1 MTGDHNNQSSELE
14 LTGRHSV
21 AGEWRIGQGKSFCA
35 IEAKMGTALSPTFH
49 EAGAAEVEA
58 AVGAAKAA
66 FQQTRT
72 LPPARRAEMLEAIAA
87 SIERHTDALIA
98 RAGMESGLLEARLK
112 SELGRTIGQFHLFAG
127 VVREGAW
134 VDAVID
140 TADSARLPMPKPDL
154 RRMLRPLGP
163 VVVFDASNFP
173 FAYGACGG
181 DTASALAAGCPVIV
195 KSHPAH
201 PGTGEIF
208 AIAVAEAL
216 EKTGLPAGLFSLLQG
231 AGIEIGALLTQ
242 HPDVEAVGF
251 TGSLGA
257 GRALFDLASAR
268 PRPIPVYAEMGSVN
282 PLVILPGAL
291 DERLETIV
299 EGLSLSITV
308 GGGQFCTKPGL
319 VFYVGNKVANDAGSK
334 TETSSGNDL
343 DSRFVD
349 SLTAKMMSVPAI
361 TLLNASIQKRF
372 AQRVTDITGVDEV
385 ETKVTG
391 TFRGNADASPSLMT
405 VDAGVWQ
412 RNPTLHEEAFGPG
425 ALLIRCR
432 DTAELLSVLESV
444 SGQLTGSLHV
454 GAKDDPETVR
464 AIADVLEQRVGRLV
478 FNGYPTGVEVGRAII
493 HGGPYPATT
502 AAGTTSVGSAAIL
515 RFVRPVAYQNMPDV
529 LLPPA
534 LQNANPLHIRRTV
547 NGQQTEAAI

>member
-1 MTGDHNNQSSELE
+1 MTGTHNNGAE
-14 LTGRHSV
+14 LTGGHSI
-21 AGEWRIGQGKSFCA
+21 AGEWRIGRGKPFCSV
-35 IEAKMGTALSPTFH
+35 EAKTGTTLSPTFH
-49 EAGAAEVEA
+49 EAGAAEVEM
-58 AVGAAKAA
+58 AVAAAKVA
-66 FQQTRT
+66 FQQTRS
-72 LPPARRAEMLEAIAA
+72 LPPVRRAEMLEAIAA
-87 SIERHTDALIA
+87 SIERRTDALIA
-98 RAGMESGLLEARLK
+98 RAAAESGLPEARLK

-140 TADSARLPMPKPDL
+140 TADEARLPLPKPDL

-173 FAYGACGG
+173 FAYGVCGG

-208 AIAVAEAL
+208 AAAVADAL
-216 EKTGLPAGLFSLLQG
+216 ENTGFPAGVFSLLQG

-291 DERLETIV
+291 EERREAIV
-299 EGLSLSITV
+299 EGLTLSITA

-319 VFYVGNKVANDAGSK
+319 VFYIGKDVGNSVTNNSVSD
-334 TETSSGNDL
+334 SG
-343 DSRFVD
+343 SRFVEA
-349 SLTAKMMSVPAI
+349 LAARIASVPAI
-361 TLLNASIQKRF
+361 TLLNAGIQKRF
-372 AQRVTDITGVDEV
+372 AQRLTEIAAIEEVD
-385 ETKVTG
+385 TKVAATC
-391 TFRGNADASPSLMT
+391 RGNADSSPSLMI
-405 VDAGVWQ
+405 VDAAVWR
-412 RNPTLHEEAFGPG
+412 RNPTLHEEAFGPA

-432 DTAELLSVLESV
+432 NTAELLNTLEYV
-444 SGQLTGSLHV
+444 SGQLTGTLHT
-454 GAKDDPETVR
+454 GANDDPETVK
-464 AIADVLEQRVGRLV
+464 AVADMLEPRVGRLV

-502 AAGTTSVGSAAIL
+502 AAGTTSVGTAAIL
-515 RFVRPVAYQNMPDV
+515 RFVRPVAYQNVPDT

-534 LQNANPLHIRRTV
+534 LQNANPLGIRRTV
-547 NGQQTEAAI
+547 DGQLTTAGI